1 MVEMLWFLGCCQ
13 FPSSSPFLYCQLIQE
28 SLFQEN
34 NFVIMGRWVLIS
46 RKYLK
51 RNCTYTLVSVQFS
64 DCCDCYQDVFF
75 LWTYLY
81 VSENHSV
88 QLFVILWTIQ
98 SMEFSRPE
106 YWSGLPFSSLG
117 DLHNS
122 GIDLVSPELIGRFFT
137 TMPFFKWYD
146 QVLERFFN
154 YNVHENS
161 LFVPIPCKKF

>member
-106 YWSGLPFSSLG
+106 YWSGLPFPSPG
-117 DLHNS
+117 DLPS
-122 GIDLVSPELIGRFFT
+122 PGIEPRSPALQVDTLPIESWTDFSSHLSIKWSRSVVS
-137 TMPFFKWYD
+137 
-146 QVLERFFN
+146 
-154 YNVHENS
+154 NS
-161 LFVPIPCKKF
+161 LWPHGL